1 VIDCSGAPGKKKK
14 SEGLFDICFKGKK
27 LRQCDQTTRM
37 VGRCRLL
44 NNKKLRPEKKKIER
58 EEEMSMWQ
66 KEQKSSKNG

>member
-1 VIDCSGAPGKKKK
+1 
-14 SEGLFDICFKGKK
+14 
-27 LRQCDQTTRM
+27 M